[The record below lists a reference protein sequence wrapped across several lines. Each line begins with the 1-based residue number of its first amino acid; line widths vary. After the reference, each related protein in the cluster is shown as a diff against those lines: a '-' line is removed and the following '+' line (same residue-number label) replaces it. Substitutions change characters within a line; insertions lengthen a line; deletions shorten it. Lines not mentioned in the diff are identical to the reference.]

1 MSETNKNIIRGY
13 EPVIGLEIHS
23 QLKTNTKLFCGCS
36 TSFGAEPNTQV
47 CPVCLGMPGVLP
59 VMNKRAV
66 EFAVMMGLATECE
79 VRHKSVFS
87 RKNYFYP
94 DLPKGYQISQ
104 YDLPICEH
112 GKIEI
117 EINDKKKTIGITRI
131 HMEEDAGKLLHG
143 SGPEEASFSFVDLN
157 RSCTPLIE
165 IVSEPDIRCAEE
177 AVEYLKA
184 IHNIVVYLGVSDGNM
199 DEGSFRCDANISV
212 RPVGREKF
220 GTRTELKN
228 INSFKFVKDAI
239 RYEIE
244 RQIDAIEDGE
254 EIIQETRL
262 YDSAKGVTVS
272 MRSKEEA
279 HDYRYFPEPDL
290 LPLEFDD
297 AFVEEARGKL
307 PELPAMKKARFISE
321 YSLPPY
327 DAGVLTAEQPIAD
340 FYEETVKIASDA
352 KVVSNW
358 VMGELMRLLNDA
370 GQSITDCKVTS
381 SALASLLEMLDK
393 GTINAKTAK
402 EVFEEVFKTGKDPKE
417 IVKASGATQIS
428 DTDEL
433 ASIIDGILEGDAD
446 SVARYKGGETKL
458 MGFFV
463 GQVMKATKGQGNPKV
478 INQLLREKLEG

>member
-1 MSETNKNIIRGY
+1 MSENKNIVRGY
-13 EPVIGLEIHS
+13 EPVIGLEIHAK
-23 QLKTNTKLFCGCS
+23 LKTNTKLFCGCS
-36 TSFGAEPNTQV
+36 TTFGAEPNTQV

-59 VMNKRAV
+59 VMNARAV

-79 VRHKSVFS
+79 IRQKSVFS

-112 GKIEI
+112 GRIEI
-117 EINDKKKTIGITRI
+117 EVGDTKKTIGITRI
-131 HMEEDAGKLLHG
+131 HMEEDAGKLIHG
-143 SGPEEASFSFVDLN
+143 AGPEDSAFSFVDLN

-165 IVSEPDIRCAEE
+165 IVSEPDIRSAEE

-184 IHNIVVYLGVSDGNM
+184 IHDIVVYLGVSDGNM

-212 RPVGREKF
+212 RPEGQKEF
-220 GTRTELKN
+220 GTRAELKN

-239 RYEIE
+239 RFEIE
-244 RQIDAIEDGE
+244 RQIDRLEEGE
-254 EIIQETRL
+254 VINQETRL
-262 YDSAKGVTVS
+262 YDSAKGVTMS

-297 AFVEEARGKL
+297 AFVNDARGKL
-307 PELPAMKKARFISE
+307 PELPVAKKARFIDE

-327 DAGVLTAEQPIAD
+327 DAGVLTAERAVAD
-340 FYEETVKIASDA
+340 FYEETVKLAKDA
-352 KVVSNW
+352 KIVSNW
-358 VMGELMRLLNDA
+358 IMGELMRLLNDA
-370 GQSITDCKVTS
+370 GQKIGACKVTS
-381 SALASLLEMLDK
+381 ASLASLLDMLSK

-402 EVFEEVFKTGKDPKE
+402 EVFEEVFKTGKAPEE
-417 IVKASGATQIS
+417 IVKATGVTQIS
-428 DTDEL
+428 DSDEL
-433 ASIIDGILEGDAD
+433 ASIIDSILEGDPE
-446 SVARYKGGETKL
+446 SVARYRAGEKKL

-478 INQLLREKLEG
+478 INRLLREKLEG